1 MPQCEVGFADSTQSA
16 GKPRTWGS
24 GEADED

>member
-1 MPQCEVGFADSTQSA
+1 MPQCEVGFAGSTQSV
-16 GKPRTWGS
+16 GKLRTWGS